1 MTNQPEPLYLTER
14 QQTILRMLRDEPG
27 LTTPM
32 LAKAVNLNLVSTNH
46 VLTRLVRLGMVKGVP
61 TLTGA
66 NGRPPT
72 LWRLRNN
79 AAPYVGLPALGSHHY
94 RKPPAD
100 LQKEREAER
109 TLERQVLQ
117 CAGWALLKPQRPAPQ
132 QTPTPQCKRLRDDLV
147 AYTGGAW
154 SPTLV
159 GLVPPGCNDFVA
171 YRDDSAVSALLIV
184 HPARATYSHWSRSSS
199 PANSHAEQPTRP
211 GRLIL
216 YGPLAEEFPDHI
228 AAVFPDEDTAD
239 PYVDRIE
246 GAGLMVLV
254 LHTGT
259 EIAKFLTALEPE

>member
-1 MTNQPEPLYLTER
+1 MTNQPEPLSLTER
-14 QQTILRMLRDEPG
+14 QQTILRMLRDAPG

-32 LAKAVNLNLVSTNH
+32 LAKAINV
-46 VLTRLVRLGMVKGVP
+46 RLVITNRVLDRLVQLGLVIGVP

-72 LWRLRNN
+72 LWRLRNS
-79 AAPYVGLPALGSHHY
+79 AASYVGLPALGSHHY

-100 LQKEREAER
+100 LQREREGER
-109 TLERQVLQ
+109 ELERQVLQ
-117 CAGWALLKPQRPAPQ
+117 CAGWALIKPQRPAPQ

-171 YRDDSAVSALLIV
+171 YREDSAVSALLIV
-184 HPARATYSHWSRSSS
+184 HPARATYSHWSRPPS

-211 GRLIL
+211 GRIIL

-254 LHTGT
+254 LNNET
-259 EIAKFLTALEPE
+259 EIAKFLTALEER